1 MFKVNVSSQSSNHQR
16 QTRMETGLPTSA
28 SQVSLSGFKQFQQH
42 GLGFTAVRDAGV
54 VKDSAIA
61 VLVALKLA
69 GTTLAASLEDRPVT
83 APAHR
88 WRLRN
93 SPAEARDRV
102 DSIGTGR
109 NREGVMTVIG
119 RYALNIAQGSFSH
132 PRLARTCLP
141 AIAEPRLSPEEEREI
156 DRAENEGWPSG
167 IRVARPPAARRFDA
181 RLHPISIMA
190 GSSGRSQEIIE
201 KSGG

>member
-1 MFKVNVSSQSSNHQR
+1 
-16 QTRMETGLPTSA
+16 METGLSTSA

-54 VKDSAIA
+54 AKDSAIA

-69 GTTLAASLEDRPVT
+69 GTILASSLEDRPMT

-88 WRLRN
+88 RRLIS
-93 SPAEARDRV
+93 SPEEARDRA
-102 DSIGTGR
+102 DSIRTGH
-109 NREGVMTVIG
+109 NREGVTVSG
-119 RYALNIAQGSFSH
+119 RVSLNISQGSFSH

-141 AIAEPRLSPEEEREI
+141 AIAEPRLSSEEELEI

-190 GSSGRSQEIIE
+190 GSNGRSQEIIE

>member
-1 MFKVNVSSQSSNHQR
+1 
-16 QTRMETGLPTSA
+16 METGLSTSA
-28 SQVSLSGFKQFQQH
+28 SQESLSGFKQFQQH
-42 GLGFTAVRDAGV
+42 GLGFTVVRDAGV

-61 VLVALKLA
+61 VLEALKRA
-69 GTTLAASLEDRPVT
+69 GTTLASSLEDRPMT

-88 WRLRN
+88 RLIS

-119 RYALNIAQGSFSH
+119 RYALNVAQDSFSH
-132 PRLARTCLP
+132 SRSARTCLP
-141 AIAEPRLSPEEEREI
+141 GIAEPRLSPEDEREI

-167 IRVARPPAARRFDA
+167 IRVARPLAARRFGT

-190 GSSGRSQEIIE
+190 GSNGRSQEIIE